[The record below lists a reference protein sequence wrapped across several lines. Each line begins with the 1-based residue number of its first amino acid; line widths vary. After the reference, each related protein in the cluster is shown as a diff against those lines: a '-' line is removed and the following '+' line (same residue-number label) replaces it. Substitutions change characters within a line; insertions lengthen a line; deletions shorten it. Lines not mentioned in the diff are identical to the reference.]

1 MRSPDKPTTAV
12 HDEPGVIITPERD
25 RPEVGGARVA
35 RQVSLWQLNLLRV
48 GYLVMGGGLAV
59 VKWPLLF
66 SHGPWEL
73 KDGTVECMLVA
84 MSILALMGLRY
95 PVRMLPILLFEVAW
109 KLIWLAVI
117 AVPLWSDDKLDVA
130 TRDQTNRLLWVV
142 LIIAVIPWRYVL
154 AQFVMAPGDP
164 WRRGR

>member
-12 HDEPGVIITPERD
+12 YDEPGVIITPERD

-35 RQVSLWQLNLLRV
+35 AQVSLWQLNLVRV

-66 SHGPWEL
+66 NHGPWEL

-164 WRRGR
+164 WRRRR